1 MATILEKIF
10 GAKSG
15 RSVLGIDISSSA
27 IKLVQIRKSR
37 GRAVLETYGELSLG
51 PYMGIERG
59 RATNLP
65 AEKIAEAL
73 KNLLVESKTTTRDCG
88 ASIPLSSSLIS
99 ILELPTSDEN
109 ELRAMVPIEIRKYL
123 PVNISEVALDWW
135 AIPKDDER
143 RFEKDKGSLDGK
155 TEVLTVSVH
164 KDTISKYQQILN
176 LASLTPTFF
185 EVEVFS
191 SIRSSLE
198 ASLNPSLL
206 IDLGA
211 ATTKIYIVERGVIRD
226 SHIINRGSQDI
237 TQSIASA
244 MAVDLERAEGL
255 KRGEVSGVAEPQ
267 RVLEVQNLILEDI
280 FGEAN
285 RVILNYQKKHNKS
298 MGKIVF
304 SGGGAIL
311 PNLPEILK
319 RSFEI
324 EAIVADPFSKLE
336 APAFLRQVLKTAGP
350 EFAVAIGVALRKL
363 EETE

>member
-1 MATILEKIF
+1 MSTFLEKIF
-10 GAKSG
+10 SGKTGKSVIG
-15 RSVLGIDISSSA
+15 LDISSSS
-27 IKLVQIRKSR
+27 IKLVQLRKAH
-37 GRAVLETYGELSLG
+37 GRAILETYGELSLG

-65 AEKIAEAL
+65 PEKIAEAL

-99 ILELPTSDEN
+99 LLELPTSN
-109 ELRAMVPIEIRKYL
+109 EKEIESMVPIEIRKYL

-135 AIPKDDER
+135 VVPKDDAR
-143 RFEKDKGSLDGK
+143 TFEGDKPTLDTK

-164 KDTISKYQQILN
+164 KGTISKYQSIIA
-176 LASLTPTFF
+176 ASGLQNSFF

-198 ASLNPSLL
+198 PSLNPNLL

-244 MAVDLERAEGL
+244 LSVSLEKAESL
-255 KRGEVSGVAEPQ
+255 KRGEGDSFVEPKSVIEVENL
-267 RVLEVQNLILEDI
+267 VLADI

-285 RVILNYQKKHNKS
+285 RVILNYQKKRNKS
-298 MGKIVF
+298 IGKIVF

-311 PNLPEILK
+311 PGLADVLK
-319 RSFEI
+319 RSFEM
-324 EAIVADPFSKLE
+324 EASVADPFAKVE
-336 APAFLRQVLKTAGP
+336 APAFLHEVLKKAGP

>member
-1 MATILEKIF
+1 MATFLEKLF
-10 GAKSG
+10 GEKTGKS
-15 RSVLGIDISSSA
+15 VIGIDISSSSL
-27 IKLVQIRKSR
+27 KLVQLRKAR

-65 AEKIAEAL
+65 PEKIAEAL
-73 KNLLVESKTTTRDCG
+73 KNLLVEAKTTTRDCG

-99 ILELPTSDEN
+99 LLELPTSN
-109 ELRAMVPIEIRKYL
+109 EKEIQSMVPIEIRKYL

-135 AIPKDDER
+135 VVPKDDSR
-143 RFEKDKGSLDGK
+143 VFEGEKPETDVK

-164 KDTISKYQQILN
+164 KDTISKYQSILA
-176 LASLTPTFF
+176 ASGLSNTFF

-191 SIRSSLE
+191 SIRAALE
-198 ASLNPSLL
+198 PSLNPNLL

-244 MAVDLERAEGL
+244 LSVSLEKAESL
-255 KRGEVSGVAEPQ
+255 KRGEGDSFVDPK
-267 RVLEVQNLILEDI
+267 RVVEIENLVLEDI
-280 FGEAN
+280 FGETN
-285 RVILNYQKKHNKS
+285 RVILNYQKKRNKS
-298 MGKIVF
+298 IGKIVF
-304 SGGGAIL
+304 AGGGSIL
-311 PNLPEILK
+311 PGLQEVLK

-324 EAIVADPFSKLE
+324 EATVADPFSKLE
-336 APAFLRQVLKTAGP
+336 APAFLRQVLQKAGP

-363 EETE
+363 EEVE

>member
-15 RSVLGIDISSSA
+15 KSVLGIDISSSS

-65 AEKIAEAL
+65 PEKIAEAL
-73 KNLLVESKTTTRDCG
+73 KNLLVEAKTTTRECG

-99 ILELPTSDEN
+99 LLELPTSN
-109 ELRAMVPIEIRKYL
+109 EKEIESMVPIEIRKYL

-135 AIPKDDER
+135 VIPKDEDR
-143 RFEKDKGSLDGK
+143 RFEGEKTAAEGK

-164 KDTISKYQQILN
+164 RDTISKYQQILN
-176 LASLTPTFF
+176 ASGLTPSFF

-244 MAVDLERAEGL
+244 LSVNLEKAESL
-255 KRGEVSGVAEPQ
+255 KRGEVQGFAEPQ
-267 RVLEVQNLILEDI
+267 RILEVQNLILEDI

-298 MGKIVF
+298 MSKVVF

-311 PNLPEILK
+311 PNLAEVLK

-324 EAIVADPFSKLE
+324 EAVVADPFARLE